1 MLMGDLEAMR
11 LHEIYEG
18 IQFTNVMDVAERIVE
33 LMRSRKFGKP
43 MSATDWQWLKLTC
56 ENQSVLRKLNRAC
69 SRYISYSKGWNDI
82 DSEFLRSGSLCAEAV
97 NYLRE
102 IKQDLDD
109 EAKTAVLQATDE
121 VMNSEEM
128 AELAKQQAYVDLQ
141 NSYEEAQTDSA
152 KRVGALADMAVDI

>member
-1 MLMGDLEAMR
+1 
-11 LHEIYEG
+11 
-18 IQFTNVMDVAERIVE
+18 MDIAERIVE

-43 MSATDWQWLKLTC
+43 ISAADWQWLKLTC
-56 ENQSVLRKLNRAC
+56 ENQSVIRKLNRTS
-69 SRYISYSKGWNDI
+69 SRYVSHNKGWNEI
-82 DSEFLRSGSLCAEAV
+82 DSEFLRSGSLCAEAI

-128 AELAKQQAYVDLQ
+128 AELTKQQAYVDLQ
-141 NSYEEAQTDSA
+141 NSYEDAQTDSA
-152 KRVGALADMAVDI
+152 KRVGALADIATDI